1 MKKRLTVVALLL
13 VLVML
18 LATGC
23 TTNVNAK
30 SSRRTLT
37 IYEQWT
43 EVNAKFDKVVAAL
56 EDGSEARVEL
66 RINELDDDGYPK
78 KYEFVGYKD
87 NRVFLVYDEDGE
99 LKN

>member
-1 MKKRLTVVALLL
+1 MKKKATLVSL
-13 VLVML
+13 VLVVVML

-30 SSRRTLT
+30 TSRKTITLQ
-37 IYEQWT
+37 EQWAEVT
-43 EVNAKFDKVVAAL
+43 EKFNKVIAAL
-56 EDGSEARVEL
+56 EDDSEARVEL
-66 RINELDDDGYPK
+66 RIDELDDEGYPK